1 MNGSFLSL
9 SQITV
14 LLARIISSSARCCP
28 ETGIFSFLPACRND
42 TITRRPFPTA
52 GEGADSMSQDQEAA
66 PSREERL
73 KQLWLDQ
80 KHTLDVFL
88 EHGAISKAQYEKSL
102 GDLTK
107 KMGINIAGEGK
118 SYDPESNH

>member
-1 MNGSFLSL
+1 M
-9 SQITV
+9 TV
-14 LLARIISSSARCCP
+14 DK
-28 ETGIFSFLPACRND
+28 GPA
-42 TITRRPFPTA
+42 
-52 GEGADSMSQDQEAA
+52 S
-66 PSREERL
+66 SREARL

-107 KMGINIAGEGK
+107 KMGINIAGEEK
-118 SYDPESNH
+118 NYDPESNH